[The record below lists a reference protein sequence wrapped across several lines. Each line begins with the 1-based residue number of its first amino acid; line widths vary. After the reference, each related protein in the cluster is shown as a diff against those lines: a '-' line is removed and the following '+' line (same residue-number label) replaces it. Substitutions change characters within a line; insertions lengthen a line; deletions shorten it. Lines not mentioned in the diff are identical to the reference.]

1 MRRTDLSPVAPLPE
15 AWRQSMLLVLPALVL
30 FTGLLQVFSRH
41 DAWDRTYDL
50 PLNLILLAL
59 LTGIWLGTARRWTSQ
74 TTLALALLLS
84 CAAFLTVKL
93 ALLAWVV
100 HDPAVLVCELLETM
114 VWLPT
119 LFLWRLVAD
128 TPRSM
133 IHTLNALLGSVVC
146 LSMVILAAPLLRGET
161 LQPDVIRALLHLNL
175 SAAVT
180 LHLTSLFMRRH
191 EDLGQRRGEQNALRT
206 LTGTDLLTGLPGRTR
221 LQEDLRLMT
230 QPGAG
235 PFALLHVDV
244 DGFKIVNATL
254 GHPAGDTLLRVLSRE
269 LERLSGPQAQV
280 YRLSGDEFVVLLPG
294 VTPEQADWIG
304 QVLLHEAAI
313 EPSAQV
319 GVETTLSIGLTLYPH
334 DSSDPDELL
343 RHADSALFA
352 VKRAGRRRLR
362 RYHPEQ
368 DALTERA
375 QLLARE
381 LGGALSRQELTLV
394 FQPVY
399 RLSDHRI
406 VKAEAL
412 LRWTHPSL
420 GRVSPAEFIPVAERS
435 GLITPIGTWVLNE
448 ACRAALAWPDLT
460 ISVNVSAVQLL
471 QFEFRA
477 TVQAALTRSGLP
489 PVRLELELTET
500 AVLYED
506 TRTARALHELREM
519 GVKISIDDFGSGY
532 SNLMRLRTLPITG
545 VKLDRSITADL
556 TDPAAAQFAQALTLA
571 VAGIARNL
579 GADVTAE
586 GIETPAHLQAVRQ
599 LRCQLG
605 QGYGLA
611 LPMPAADL
619 TERLTRPITSP
630 EGWPDPA
637 RLIH

>member
-1 MRRTDLSPVAPLPE
+1 MRRTAPSPAAPLPE
-15 AWRQSMLLVLPALVL
+15 TWRLSMLVVLPVLVL
-30 FTGLLQVFSRH
+30 FIGALQVFSRQ

-50 PLNLILLAL
+50 PLNLML
-59 LTGIWLGTARRWTSQ
+59 LTMLSGIWLATARRWATQ
-74 TTLALALLLS
+74 TTLALTLLLS

-93 ALLAWVV
+93 ALLAAVV
-100 HDPAVLVCELLETM
+100 HEPAVLVPELIETM

-133 IHTLNALLGSVVC
+133 INVLNALLAGVAT
-146 LSMVILAAPLLRGET
+146 LSGVILLAPLLRGEP

-180 LHLTSLFMRRH
+180 LHLTSLFMQRH
-191 EDLGQRRGEQNALRT
+191 EDLGQRRGEQNALRV
-206 LTGTDLLTGLPGRTR
+206 LSSTDLLTGLPGRTR
-221 LQEDLRLMT
+221 LREDLGRMT
-230 QPGAG
+230 QPGSAA
-235 PFALLHVDV
+235 FALLHVDV

-254 GHPAGDTLLRVLSRE
+254 GQPAGDTLLRVLAGE
-269 LERLSGPQAQV
+269 LERLSGPDAQV

-294 VTPEQADWIG
+294 MTPEQADWAG
-304 QVLLHEAAI
+304 QVILHEAAT
-313 EPSAQV
+313 EPSARV

-368 DALTERA
+368 DALTERS
-375 QLLARE
+375 QLLAGE
-381 LGGALSRQELTLV
+381 LGGALHRQELTLV

-399 RLSDHRI
+399 RLADHRI
-406 VKAEAL
+406 VKAETL
-412 LRWTHPSL
+412 LRWTHPTL

-471 QFEFRA
+471 QFEFRS
-477 TVQAALTRSGLP
+477 TVQAALTGSGLP
-489 PVRLELELTET
+489 PARLELELTET
-500 AVLYED
+500 AALYED
-506 TRTARALHELREM
+506 ARTARALHELREM
-519 GVKISIDDFGSGY
+519 GVQISIDDFGSGY

-556 TDPAAAQFAQALTLA
+556 TDPAAAQFAQALTQA
-571 VAGIARNL
+571 VTGIARNL
-579 GADVTAE
+579 GANVTAE
-586 GIETPAHLQAVRQ
+586 GIETPAHLNAVRA

-611 LPMPAADL
+611 LPMGAAAL
-619 TERLTRPITSP
+619 TERLQQQ
-630 EGWPDPA
+630 PA
-637 RLIH
+637 QPAETPQPGRLIH

>member
-1 MRRTDLSPVAPLPE
+1 MRRTDPSPAAPLPE
-15 AWRQSMLLVLPALVL
+15 TWRLSMLVILPVLVL
-30 FTGLLQVFSRH
+30 FVGTLQVFSRH
-41 DAWDRTYDL
+41 DLWDRTYDL
-50 PLNLILLAL
+50 PLNLML
-59 LTGIWLGTARRWTSQ
+59 LTLLSGIWLATARRWATQ
-74 TTLALALLLS
+74 TTLALTLLLS

-93 ALLAWVV
+93 ALLAAVV
-100 HDPAVLVCELLETM
+100 HEPAVLVPELIETM

-133 IHTLNALLGSVVC
+133 INVLNALLAGVAT
-146 LSMVILAAPLLRGET
+146 LSGVILLAPLLRGEP

-191 EDLGQRRGEQNALRT
+191 EDLGQRRGEQNALRA
-206 LTGTDLLTGLPGRTR
+206 LSSTDLLTGLPGRTR
-221 LQEDLRLMT
+221 LQEDLRRMT
-230 QPGAG
+230 QPGSAS
-235 PFALLHVDV
+235 FALLHVDV

-254 GHPAGDTLLRVLSRE
+254 GHPAGDTLLCILARE
-269 LERLSGPQAQV
+269 LERLSGPDAQV

-294 VTPEQADWIG
+294 VTPEQADWTG
-304 QVLLHEAAI
+304 QTLLHEAAI

-368 DALTERA
+368 DALTERS

-381 LGGALSRQELTLV
+381 LGGALPRQELTLV

-399 RLSDHRI
+399 RLADHRI

-412 LRWTHPSL
+412 LRWTHPTL

-489 PVRLELELTET
+489 PARLELELTET

-506 TRTARALHELREM
+506 ARTARTLHELREM
-519 GVKISIDDFGSGY
+519 GVQISIDDFGSGY

-556 TDPAAAQFAQALTLA
+556 TDPAAAQFAQALTQA
-571 VAGIARNL
+571 VTGIARNL

-586 GIETPAHLQAVRQ
+586 GIETPAHLSAVRT

-611 LPMPAADL
+611 LPMNGSEL
-619 TERLTRPITSP
+619 TERLLQQ
-630 EGWPDPA
+630 PA
-637 RLIH
+637 QPAETPQPGRLIH

>member
-1 MRRTDLSPVAPLPE
+1 MSTADQPTTAAQPL
-15 AWRQSMLLVLPALVL
+15 AWRTAALLAVPLVMLAVYGAQSY
-30 FTGLLQVFSRH
+30 SRH
-41 DAWDRTYDL
+41 DLWDRVYDPAL
-50 PLNLILLAL
+50 YLGLNLVMLVCWVGTLLGRL
-59 LTGIWLGTARRWTSQ
+59 NIQ
-74 TTLALALLLS
+74 QLS
-84 CAAFLTVKL
+84 LIVLIGSTVFLTSKL
-93 ALLAWVV
+93 ALLGVV
-100 HDPAVLVCELLETM
+100 VDDPQVLLQEFME
-114 VWLPT
+114 
-119 LFLWRLVAD
+119 
-128 TPRSM
+128 SM
-133 IHTLNALLGSVVC
+133 IWLSPLLVWRIITPLSRVAQLTLNALL
-146 LSMVILAAPLLRGET
+146 LSMLLGGAFVAVKPLLTGRPA
-161 LQPDVIRALLHLNL
+161 QPTVL
-175 SAAVT
+175 VT
-180 LHLTSLFMRRH
+180 LLQLTLTSGMILLITSVF
-191 EDLGQRRGEQNALRT
+191 QRYASQSSQVAGEQAALRK
-206 LTGTDLLTGLPGRTR
+206 LTFTDLLTGLPGRTR
-221 LQEDLRLMT
+221 LQEDLRRMT
-230 QPGAG
+230 QPGSAS
-235 PFALLHVDV
+235 FALLHVDV

-254 GHPAGDTLLRVLSRE
+254 GHPAGDTLLRVLARE
-269 LERLSGPQAQV
+269 LERLSGPSAQV
-280 YRLSGDEFVVLLPG
+280 YRLSGDEFVVLLTG
-294 VTPEQADWIG
+294 VTPEQADWTG
-304 QVLLHEAAI
+304 QTLLHEAAI

-368 DALTERA
+368 DALTERS

-381 LGGALSRQELTLV
+381 LGGALPRQELTLM

-399 RLSDHRI
+399 RLADHRI

-412 LRWTHPSL
+412 LRWTHPTL
-420 GRVSPAEFIPVAERS
+420 GRVSPAEFIPVAEMS

-489 PVRLELELTET
+489 PARLELELTET

-506 TRTARALHELREM
+506 ARTARTLHELREM
-519 GVKISIDDFGSGY
+519 GVQISIDDFGSGY

-556 TDPAAAQFAQALTLA
+556 TDPAAAQFAQALTQA
-571 VAGIARNL
+571 VTGIARNL

-586 GIETPAHLQAVRQ
+586 GIETPAHLSAVRT

-611 LPMPAADL
+611 LPMNGTEL
-619 TERLTRPITSP
+619 TERLLQQPTQ
-630 EGWPDPA
+630 PA
-637 RLIH
+637 EAPQPGRLIH